1 MAVLLDTSFFV
12 AYINS
17 RDRNHQRSR
26 ELASDIFSGKYG
38 QVVITEHIFDET
50 ITTCMHRVN
59 NVPEVERLGD
69 YILDSE
75 IELFQVNEELFR
87 ETWDMFKKYH
97 YSFTDCTSAAF
108 SNKYGVKYI
117 VTFDHHFDTFKWLI
131 RIC

>member
-12 AYINS
+12 SYINS

-26 ELASDIFSGKYG
+26 ELSVDIFSGKYG
-38 QVVITEHIFDET
+38 PAVVTDHIFDET

-59 NVPEVERLGD
+59 NTPEIERLGD

-75 IELFQVNEELFR
+75 IELFQVNEALFR
-87 ETWDMFKKYH
+87 ETWDLFKKYH
-97 YSFTDCTSAAF
+97 YNFTNCSSAVF
-108 SNKYGVKYI
+108 SKKYGIQYI
-117 VTFDHHFDTFKWLI
+117 VTFDRHFDTFKWLN

>member
-12 AYINS
+12 AYINT

-26 ELASDIFSGKYG
+26 ELASDIFSRKYG
-38 QVVITEHIFDET
+38 PIVVTEHIFDEI

-59 NVPEVERLGD
+59 NTSKVERLGD

-87 ETWDMFKKYH
+87 ETWALFKKYH
-97 YSFTDCTSAAF
+97 YSFTNCTSAAF
-108 SNKYGVKYI
+108 SKKYWIQYI
-117 VTFDHHFDTFKWLI
+117 VTFDPHFDTFKWLK

>member
-12 AYINS
+12 AYINT

-26 ELASDIFSGKYG
+26 ELAADIFSGKYG
-38 QVVITEHIFDET
+38 QVVITDHIFDET

-59 NVPEVERLGD
+59 NMPEIERLGEH
-69 YILDSE
+69 ILDSE
-75 IELFQVNEELFR
+75 IELFRVNEELFR

-108 SNKYGVKYI
+108 SKKYQVAYI
-117 VTFDHHFDTFKWLI
+117 VTFEHHFDTFNPSL
-131 RIC
+131 